1 MIEDLPHPPSP
12 QMVMLMRCGWS
23 AIFASA
29 GCVCVRD
36 GEGRRCVLC
45 TGVTIAGSVS
55 QLRDRNCVDNS
66 REGFW

>member
-1 MIEDLPHPPSP
+1 M
-12 QMVMLMRCGWS
+12 
-23 AIFASA
+23 
-29 GCVCVRD
+29 RD